1 MTAMVIPLLMMVVI
15 MVASMAVLLKPLL
28 KSGVTKPA
36 SPALPWAGGI
46 IMLALASSIGFYA
59 VFGSFGLP
67 DQPLSNRQAELAEA
81 ANEAA
86 KAEQEGRSQLEEAR
100 LIANNNPDDIEAQF
114 NLADAAAV
122 AGDSETEI
130 NTLKSIYRQTNN
142 PLLKAMIG
150 EALTREAGGIV
161 TTRALAWIEDG
172 LNDAP
177 DDWRGRYLKGLY
189 LSQSGDDL
197 GALGVWSPLA
207 EDLNGS
213 EIFPAVAA
221 VINEAANRLGL
232 DPQEFLPAP
241 LPAPLPGQTPD
252 EFDIAAMVEGLE
264 EELTTV
270 DDNRDRW
277 VMLVRSLS
285 NLGEDRRRD
294 DAINRY
300 LSLMP
305 RQVEDIQVLLSFVE
319 LLLPLD
325 ALPEVMPEV
334 LTPLL
339 GAARDIAPDNHGV
352 LFFSGL
358 AARSNGDQAAVKTY
372 WGQLLAKL
380 DPENPLYALLN
391 QEMGKIK

>member
-1 MTAMVIPLLMMVVI
+1 MTSMVISLMVMAVV
-15 MVASMAVLLKPLL
+15 MVASMAVLMLPLL
-28 KSGVTKPA
+28 KSKTDDGL
-36 SPALPWAGGI
+36 SSRSSQMAGAA
-46 IMLALASSIGFYA
+46 IMLALAISIGIYA
-59 VFGSFGLP
+59 LYGSFGLP
-67 DQPLSNRQAELAEA
+67 DNPLSSRQAELAEA
-81 ANEAA
+81 ARDVE
-86 KAEQEGRSQLEEAR
+86 KAEEEGLSALSAARQNAEA
-100 LIANNNPDDIEAQF
+100 NPDDIEAQF

-130 NTLKSIYRQTNN
+130 ATLKSILRQTNN

-177 DDWRGRYLKGLY
+177 EDWRGRYLKGLY

-197 GALGVWSPLA
+197 GALGIWSPLA
-207 EDLNGS
+207 EDLNGT
-213 EIFPAVAA
+213 EIYPAVAA

-232 DPQEFLPAP
+232 NPQEFLPAA
-241 LPAPLPGQTPD
+241 LPDQV
-252 EFDIAAMVEGLE
+252 DIAGMVEGLE
-264 EELTTV
+264 AKVTAVE
-270 DDNRDRW
+270 DNRYRW

-285 NLGEDRRRD
+285 NLGENARRD
-294 DAINRY
+294 DAIRRY
-300 LSLMP
+300 LAAMP
-305 RQVEDIQVLLSFVE
+305 AEIEDVQVLLSFVE

-325 ALPEVMPEV
+325 ALPEEMPDV

-339 GAARDIAPDNHGV
+339 NAARGIDPDNHGI

-358 AARSNGDQAAVKTY
+358 EARSNGDQDSLKTY

-380 DPENPLYALLN
+380 DPENPLYALLD
-391 QEMGKIK
+391 QEMKKIK

>member
-1 MTAMVIPLLMMVVI
+1 MTSMVISLMVMAVV
-15 MVASMAVLLKPLL
+15 MVASMAVLMLPLL
-28 KSGVTKPA
+28 KSKTDDGL
-36 SPALPWAGGI
+36 SSRSSQMAGAA
-46 IMLALASSIGFYA
+46 IMLALAISIGIYA
-59 VFGSFGLP
+59 LYGSFGLP
-67 DQPLSNRQAELAEA
+67 DNPLSNRQAELAEA
-81 ANEAA
+81 ARDAE
-86 KAEQEGRSQLEEAR
+86 KAEEEGLSALSAARQNAEA
-100 LIANNNPDDIEAQF
+100 NPDDIEAQF

-130 NTLKSIYRQTNN
+130 ATLKSILRQTNN

-177 DDWRGRYLKGLY
+177 EDWRGRYLKGLY

-197 GALGVWSPLA
+197 GALGIWSPLA
-207 EDLNGS
+207 EDLNGT
-213 EIFPAVAA
+213 EIYPAVAA

-232 DPQEFLPAP
+232 NPQEFLPAA
-241 LPAPLPGQTPD
+241 LPDQV
-252 EFDIAAMVEGLE
+252 DIAGMVEGLE
-264 EELTTV
+264 AKLTAV
-270 DDNRDRW
+270 EDNRDRW

-285 NLGEDRRRD
+285 NLGENARRD
-294 DAINRY
+294 DAIRRY
-300 LSLMP
+300 LAAMP
-305 RQVEDIQVLLSFVE
+305 AEIEDVQVLLSFVE

-325 ALPEVMPEV
+325 ALPEEMPDV

-339 GAARDIAPDNHGV
+339 NAARGIDPDNHGI

-358 AARSNGDQAAVKTY
+358 EARSNGDEASLKAY

-380 DPENPLYALLN
+380 DPQNPLYALLD
-391 QEMGKIK
+391 QEMKKIK

>member
-1 MTAMVIPLLMMVVI
+1 MTAMVIPLLVMVVI
-15 MVASMAVLLKPLL
+15 MVASMTVLLKPLL

-36 SPALPWAGGI
+36 SPSLPWAGGI

-67 DQPLSNRQAELAEA
+67 DQPLSNRQTELAEA

-86 KAEQEGRSQLEEAR
+86 IAEQEGRSQLEEA
-100 LIANNNPDDIEAQF
+100 LQIANNNPDDIEAQF

-130 NTLKSIYRQTNN
+130 NTLKLIYRQTNN

-177 DDWRGRYLKGLY
+177 DDWRGQYLKGLY

-241 LPAPLPGQTPD
+241 LPTLLPGQAPD
-252 EFDIAAMVEGLE
+252 EFDIASMVEGLE

-305 RQVEDIQVLLSFVE
+305 GQVEDIQVLLSFVE

>member
-1 MTAMVIPLLMMVVI
+1 MTSMVISLMVMAVV
-15 MVASMAVLLKPLL
+15 MVASMAVLMLPLL
-28 KSGVTKPA
+28 KSKTDDGL
-36 SPALPWAGGI
+36 SSRSSQMAGAA
-46 IMLALASSIGFYA
+46 IMLALAISIGIYA
-59 VFGSFGLP
+59 LYGSFGLP
-67 DQPLSNRQAELAEA
+67 DNPLSSRQAELAEA
-81 ANEAA
+81 ARDVE
-86 KAEQEGRSQLEEAR
+86 KAEEEGLSALSAARQNAEA
-100 LIANNNPDDIEAQF
+100 NPDDIEAQF

-130 NTLKSIYRQTNN
+130 ATLKSILRQTNN

-177 DDWRGRYLKGLY
+177 EDWRGRYLKGLY

-197 GALGVWSPLA
+197 GALGIWSPLA
-207 EDLNGS
+207 EDLNGT
-213 EIFPAVAA
+213 EIYPAVAA

-232 DPQEFLPAP
+232 NPQEFLPAA
-241 LPAPLPGQTPD
+241 LPDQV
-252 EFDIAAMVEGLE
+252 DIAGMVEGLE
-264 EELTTV
+264 AKLTAV
-270 DDNRDRW
+270 EDNRYRW

-285 NLGEDRRRD
+285 NLGENARRD
-294 DAINRY
+294 DAIRRY
-300 LSLMP
+300 LAAMP
-305 RQVEDIQVLLSFVE
+305 AEIEDVQVLLSFVE

-325 ALPEVMPEV
+325 ALPEEMPDV

-339 GAARDIAPDNHGV
+339 NAARGIDPDNHGI

-358 AARSNGDQAAVKTY
+358 EARSNGDQDSLKTY

-380 DPENPLYALLN
+380 DPENPLYALLD
-391 QEMGKIK
+391 QEMKKIK

>member
-1 MTAMVIPLLMMVVI
+1 MTSMVISLMVMAVV
-15 MVASMAVLLKPLL
+15 MVASMAVLMSPLL
-28 KSGVTKPA
+28 TSKKNEGQSST
-36 SPALPWAGGI
+36 SSQMAGAA
-46 IMLALASSIGFYA
+46 IMLALAISIGVYA
-59 VFGSFGLP
+59 VYGSFGLP
-67 DQPLSNRQAELAEA
+67 DNPLSNRQAELAEA
-81 ANEAA
+81 ARDA
-86 KAEQEGRSQLEEAR
+86 EEAEEQGLSALASAR
-100 LIANNNPDDIEAQF
+100 QNAKDNPDDIEAQF

-130 NTLKSIYRQTNN
+130 ATLKSILRRTNN

-177 DDWRGRYLKGLY
+177 EDWRGRYLKGLY

-197 GALGVWSPLA
+197 GALGIWSPLA
-207 EDLNGS
+207 EDLNGT
-213 EIFPAVAA
+213 EIYPAVAA

-232 DPQEFLPAP
+232 NPQEFLPAA
-241 LPAPLPGQTPD
+241 LPDQV
-252 EFDIAAMVEGLE
+252 DIAAMVEGLE

-270 DDNRDRW
+270 EGNRDRW
-277 VMLVRSLS
+277 VMLVRSLT
-285 NLGEDRRRD
+285 NLGEDARRD
-294 DAINRY
+294 DAIRRY
-300 LSLMP
+300 LAVMP
-305 RQVEDIQVLLSFVE
+305 AEIEDVQVLLSFVE

-325 ALPEVMPEV
+325 ALPEVMPDV

-339 GAARDIAPDNHGV
+339 SAARDLDPDNHGI

-358 AARSNGDQAAVKTY
+358 EARSNGDQAALKTY

-380 DPENPLYALLN
+380 DPQNPLYALLD
-391 QEMGKIK
+391 QEMKKIK

>member
-1 MTAMVIPLLMMVVI
+1 MTSMVISLMVMAVV
-15 MVASMAVLLKPLL
+15 MVASMTVLILPLL
-28 KSGVTKPA
+28 TSKTNEGQS
-36 SPALPWAGGI
+36 SRSSQMAGAA
-46 IMLALASSIGFYA
+46 IMLALAISIGIYT

-67 DQPLSNRQAELAEA
+67 DNPLSNRQAELMEA
-81 ANEAA
+81 ARDTQEAEEKGLSALASARQNA
-86 KAEQEGRSQLEEAR
+86 KD
-100 LIANNNPDDIEAQF
+100 NPDDIEAQF

-130 NTLKSIYRQTNN
+130 NTLKSILRQTKNS
-142 PLLKAMIG
+142 LLKAMIG

-177 DDWRGRYLKGLY
+177 EDWRGRYLKGLY

-197 GALGVWSPLA
+197 GALGIWSPLA
-207 EDLNGS
+207 EDLNGT
-213 EIFPAVAA
+213 EIYPAVAA
-221 VINEAANRLGL
+221 VINEAASRLGL
-232 DPQEFLPAP
+232 NAEEFLPAA
-241 LPAPLPGQTPD
+241 LPDQV
-252 EFDIAAMVEGLE
+252 DIAGMVEGLE
-264 EELTTV
+264 AELTAV
-270 DDNRDRW
+270 EDNRDRW

-285 NLGEDRRRD
+285 NLGEDTRRD
-294 DAINRY
+294 DAIRRY
-300 LSLMP
+300 LAVMP
-305 RQVEDIQVLLSFVE
+305 AEIEDVQVLLSFVE

-339 GAARDIAPDNHGV
+339 NAARGIDPDNHGI

-358 AARSNGDQAAVKTY
+358 EARSNGDQAALKTY

-380 DPENPLYALLN
+380 DPQNPLYTLLD
-391 QEMGKIK
+391 QEMKKIK